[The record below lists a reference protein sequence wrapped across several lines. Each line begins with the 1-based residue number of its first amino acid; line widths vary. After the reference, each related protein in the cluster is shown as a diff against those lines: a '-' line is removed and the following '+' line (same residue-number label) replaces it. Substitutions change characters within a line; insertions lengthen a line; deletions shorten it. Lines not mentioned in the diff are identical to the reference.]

1 MGIKFRQKNKN
12 KNILMKKE
20 NINNYYTNED
30 LINFEKLKN
39 FKEFKVNKL
48 NNNQNNSHPVRYAVS
63 DNRNFNKIMNVGN
76 NEKSSSKKVNKSR
89 DYKPSD
95 FENFKK
101 LKQFTTF
108 NDSEPLNNKTE
119 PEKTI
124 TEYTNKDI
132 SSFDKIIKSKGDS
145 KNKSENKNNVKID
158 SKKIKI
164 IDFNKLNER
173 EKNFK
178 NKTGIEKIKVVYFD

>member
-1 MGIKFRQKNKN
+1 
-12 KNILMKKE
+12 MKKE
-20 NINNYYTNED
+20 NINNYYTDED

-48 NNNQNNSHPVRYAVS
+48 NNNQNKSHPVRYAVS
-63 DNRNFNKIMNVGN
+63 DNRNFNKIMNIDN
-76 NEKSSSKKVNKSR
+76 NESSPKKVNKTK
-89 DYKPSD
+89 DYTPSD

-108 NDSEPLNNKTE
+108 NDNEPLNNKTE

-124 TEYTNKDI
+124 TEYTNKDK
-132 SSFDKIIKSKGDS
+132 SSFDKIIKSKSDA
-145 KNKSENKNNVKID
+145 KNESENKNNVKID

-178 NKTGIEKIKVVYFD
+178 NKVGIEKIKVVYFD

>member
-1 MGIKFRQKNKN
+1 
-12 KNILMKKE
+12 MKKE
-20 NINNYYTNED
+20 NINNYYTDED

-48 NNNQNNSHPVRYAVS
+48 NNNQNKSHPVRYAVS
-63 DNRNFNKIMNVGN
+63 DNRNFNKIMNIDN
-76 NEKSSSKKVNKSR
+76 NESSPKKVNKTK
-89 DYKPSD
+89 DYTPSD

-101 LKQFTTF
+101 LKQFTSF
-108 NDSEPLNNKTE
+108 NDSKPLNNKTE

-124 TEYTNKDI
+124 TEYTNKDK
-132 SSFDKIIKSKGDS
+132 SSFDKIIKSKSDA
-145 KNKSENKNNVKID
+145 KNESENKHNVKID
-158 SKKIKI
+158 NKKIKI

-178 NKTGIEKIKVVYFD
+178 NKVGIEKIKVVYFD

>member
-1 MGIKFRQKNKN
+1 
-12 KNILMKKE
+12 MKKE
-20 NINNYYTNED
+20 NINNYYTDED

-39 FKEFKVNKL
+39 FKEFKVDKL
-48 NNNQNNSHPVRYAVS
+48 NNNQNNSHPVRYAAS
-63 DNRNFNKIMNVGN
+63 DNRNFNKIMNIDN
-76 NEKSSSKKVNKSR
+76 NESSSKKVNKTK
-89 DYKPSD
+89 DYTPSD

-108 NDSEPLNNKTE
+108 NDNEPLNNKTE

-124 TEYTNKDI
+124 TEYTNKDK
-132 SSFDKIIKSKGDS
+132 SSFDKIIKSKSDA
-145 KNKSENKNNVKID
+145 KNESENKHNVKID
-158 SKKIKI
+158 NKKIKI

-178 NKTGIEKIKVVYFD
+178 NKVGIEKIKVVYFD

>member
-1 MGIKFRQKNKN
+1 
-12 KNILMKKE
+12 MKKE
-20 NINNYYTNED
+20 NINNYYTDED
-30 LINFEKLKN
+30 LINFEKLIN

-48 NNNQNNSHPVRYAVS
+48 NNNQNNSHPVRYAAS
-63 DNRNFNKIMNVGN
+63 DNRNFNKIMNIDN
-76 NEKSSSKKVNKSR
+76 NESSPKKVNKTK
-89 DYKPSD
+89 DYTPSD

-101 LKQFTTF
+101 LRQFLTF

-124 TEYTNKDI
+124 TKYTDKDT
-132 SSFDKIIKSKGDS
+132 SAFDKIIKSKGDS
-145 KNKSENKNNVKID
+145 KNESENKNNVKID

-173 EKNFK
+173 KKIYK
-178 NKTGIEKIKVVYFD
+178 NKAGIEKIKVVYFD

>member
-1 MGIKFRQKNKN
+1 
-12 KNILMKKE
+12 MKKE
-20 NINNYYTNED
+20 NINNYYTDED

-48 NNNQNNSHPVRYAVS
+48 NNNQNKIHPVRYAVS
-63 DNRNFNKIMNVGN
+63 DNRNFNKIMNIDN
-76 NEKSSSKKVNKSR
+76 NESSSKKVNKTK
-89 DYKPSD
+89 DYTPSD

-108 NDSEPLNNKTE
+108 NDNEPLNNKTE

-124 TEYTNKDI
+124 TEYTNKDK
-132 SSFDKIIKSKGDS
+132 SSFDKIIKSKSDA
-145 KNKSENKNNVKID
+145 KNENENKHNVKID
-158 SKKIKI
+158 NKKIKI

-178 NKTGIEKIKVVYFD
+178 NKVGIEKIKVVYFD

>member
-1 MGIKFRQKNKN
+1 
-12 KNILMKKE
+12 MKKE
-20 NINNYYTNED
+20 NINNYYTDED

-63 DNRNFNKIMNVGN
+63 DNRNFNKIMNIDN
-76 NEKSSSKKVNKSR
+76 NESSSKKVNKTE
-89 DYKPSD
+89 DYPPSD

-108 NDSEPLNNKTE
+108 DDSKPLNNKTE
-119 PEKTI
+119 TLNAT
-124 TEYTNKDI
+124 TEYTDKDI
-132 SSFDKIIKSKGDS
+132 GSFDKIIKSKGNT
-145 KNKSENKNNVKID
+145 KNESENKNNSKID
-158 SKKIKI
+158 NKKIKI

-178 NKTGIEKIKVVYFD
+178 NKVGIEKIKVVYFD

>member
-1 MGIKFRQKNKN
+1 
-12 KNILMKKE
+12 MKKE
-20 NINNYYTNED
+20 NINNYYTDED

-48 NNNQNNSHPVRYAVS
+48 NNNQNNSHPVRYAAS

-76 NEKSSSKKVNKSR
+76 NKKSSSKEVNKSK
-89 DYKPSD
+89 DYNPSD
-95 FENFKK
+95 FENFKR
-101 LKQFTTF
+101 LKQFTIF
-108 NDSEPLNNKTE
+108 NDNKPLNNKIE

-124 TEYTNKDI
+124 TKYTDKDI
-132 SSFDKIIKSKGDS
+132 SSFDKIIKSKGNA
-145 KNKSENKNNVKID
+145 KNASENKNNVKID

>member
-1 MGIKFRQKNKN
+1 
-12 KNILMKKE
+12 MKKE

-48 NNNQNNSHPVRYAVS
+48 NNNQNNSHPVRYAAS

-76 NEKSSSKKVNKSR
+76 NEKSSSKEVNKSR

-119 PEKTI
+119 PDKTI

-132 SSFDKIIKSKGDS
+132 SSFHKIIKSKGDS
-145 KNKSENKNNVKID
+145 KNESENKNNVKID

-164 IDFNKLNER
+164 IDFNKLNEI

-178 NKTGIEKIKVVYFD
+178 NKAGIEKIKVVYFD

>member
-1 MGIKFRQKNKN
+1 
-12 KNILMKKE
+12 MKKE
-20 NINNYYTNED
+20 NINSYYTDED

-48 NNNQNNSHPVRYAVS
+48 NNNQYKSHPIRYAVS
-63 DNRNFNKIMNVGN
+63 DNRNFNKIMNINN
-76 NEKSSSKKVNKSR
+76 NEFSSKKVNKTK
-89 DYKPSD
+89 DYTPSD

-108 NDSEPLNNKTE
+108 NDSNPSNNKTE
-119 PEKTI
+119 TEKNI
-124 TEYTNKDI
+124 TKYTNKDK
-132 SSFDKIIKSKGDS
+132 SSFDKIIKSKSDA
-145 KNKSENKNNVKID
+145 KNDSENKNNVKID
-158 SKKIKI
+158 NKKIKI

-178 NKTGIEKIKVVYFD
+178 NKAGIEKIKVVYFD

>member
-1 MGIKFRQKNKN
+1 
-12 KNILMKKE
+12 MKKE
-20 NINNYYTNED
+20 NINNYYTDED

-48 NNNQNNSHPVRYAVS
+48 NNNQNKSHPVRYAVS
-63 DNRNFNKIMNVGN
+63 DNRNFNKIMNIDN
-76 NEKSSSKKVNKSR
+76 NESSSKKVNKTK
-89 DYKPSD
+89 DYTPSD

-108 NDSEPLNNKTE
+108 NNSEPLNNKTK

-124 TEYTNKDI
+124 TKYTNKDK
-132 SSFDKIIKSKGDS
+132 SSFDKIIKSKGDA
-145 KNKSENKNNVKID
+145 KNESENKNNVKID
-158 SKKIKI
+158 NKKIKI
-164 IDFNKLNER
+164 INFNKLNER

-178 NKTGIEKIKVVYFD
+178 NKAGIEKIKVVYFD

>member
-1 MGIKFRQKNKN
+1 
-12 KNILMKKE
+12 MKKE

-48 NNNQNNSHPVRYAVS
+48 NNNQNKSHPVRYAVS
-63 DNRNFNKIMNVGN
+63 DNRNFNKIMNIDN
-76 NEKSSSKKVNKSR
+76 NESSSKKVNKTK
-89 DYKPSD
+89 DYTPSD

-108 NDSEPLNNKTE
+108 NDNEPLNNKTE

-124 TEYTNKDI
+124 TEYTNKDK
-132 SSFDKIIKSKGDS
+132 SSFDKIIKSKSDA
-145 KNKSENKNNVKID
+145 KNESENKHNTKID
-158 SKKIKI
+158 NKKIKI

-178 NKTGIEKIKVVYFD
+178 NKVGIEKIKVVYFD

>member
-1 MGIKFRQKNKN
+1 
-12 KNILMKKE
+12 MKKE
-20 NINNYYTNED
+20 NINNYYTDED

-39 FKEFKVNKL
+39 FKELKFNKL
-48 NNNQNNSHPVRYAVS
+48 NDNQNNSHPVKYAMY
-63 DNRNFNKIMNVGN
+63 DNRNFNKIMNVDN
-76 NEKSSSKKVNKSR
+76 NEKSSYKEVNKST
-89 DYKPSD
+89 DYTPSD

-108 NDSEPLNNKTE
+108 NDNGPLNNKTE

-124 TEYTNKDI
+124 TEYTDKDM
-132 SSFDKIIKSKGDS
+132 SAFDKIIKSKGGA
-145 KNKSENKNNVKID
+145 KNENENKNNTKID
-158 SKKIKI
+158 NKKIKI

-178 NKTGIEKIKVVYFD
+178 NKVGIEKIKVVYFD

>member
-1 MGIKFRQKNKN
+1 
-12 KNILMKKE
+12 MKKE
-20 NINNYYTNED
+20 NINNYYTEED

-48 NNNQNNSHPVRYAVS
+48 NNNQNNNHPIRYAVS
-63 DNRNFNKIMNVGN
+63 DNRNFNKIMNIDN
-76 NEKSSSKKVNKSR
+76 NESSFKKVNKTK
-89 DYKPSD
+89 DYTPSD

-108 NDSEPLNNKTE
+108 NDSEPSNNKTD
-119 PEKTI
+119 PKIAI
-124 TEYTNKDI
+124 TEYTNKDK
-132 SSFDKIIKSKGDS
+132 SSFDKIIKSKSDA
-145 KNKSENKNNVKID
+145 KNKIINKNNAKID
-158 SKKIKI
+158 NKKIKI

-178 NKTGIEKIKVVYFD
+178 NKVGIEKIKVVYFD

>member
-1 MGIKFRQKNKN
+1 
-12 KNILMKKE
+12 MKKE
-20 NINNYYTNED
+20 NINNYYTDED

-48 NNNQNNSHPVRYAVS
+48 NNNQNKSHPVRYAVS
-63 DNRNFNKIMNVGN
+63 DNRNFNKIMNIDN
-76 NEKSSSKKVNKSR
+76 NESSSKKVNKTK
-89 DYKPSD
+89 DYTPSD

-108 NDSEPLNNKTE
+108 NDNEPLNNKTE

-124 TEYTNKDI
+124 TEYTNKDK
-132 SSFDKIIKSKGDS
+132 SSFDKIIKSKSDA
-145 KNKSENKNNVKID
+145 KNESENKHNVKID
-158 SKKIKI
+158 NKKIKI

-178 NKTGIEKIKVVYFD
+178 NKVGIEKIKVVYFD

>member
-1 MGIKFRQKNKN
+1 
-12 KNILMKKE
+12 MKKE
-20 NINNYYTNED
+20 NINNYYTDED

-63 DNRNFNKIMNVGN
+63 DNRNFNKIMNIDN
-76 NEKSSSKKVNKSR
+76 NESSSKKVNKTK
-89 DYKPSD
+89 DYTPSD

-108 NDSEPLNNKTE
+108 DDIKPLNNKTE
-119 PEKTI
+119 TLNAT
-124 TEYTNKDI
+124 TEYTDKDI
-132 SSFDKIIKSKGDS
+132 GSFDKIIKSKRNT
-145 KNKSENKNNVKID
+145 KNESENKNNSKID
-158 SKKIKI
+158 NKKIKI

-178 NKTGIEKIKVVYFD
+178 NKVGIEKIKVVYFD

>member
-1 MGIKFRQKNKN
+1 
-12 KNILMKKE
+12 MKKE
-20 NINNYYTNED
+20 NINNYYTDED

-48 NNNQNNSHPVRYAVS
+48 NNNQNNSHPVRYVAS

-76 NEKSSSKKVNKSR
+76 NEKSSSKEVNKSR

-101 LKQFTTF
+101 LKQFATF
-108 NDSEPLNNKTE
+108 NDSEPLNNKAE

-124 TEYTNKDI
+124 TKYTDKDV

-145 KNKSENKNNVKID
+145 KNESENKNNVKID

-178 NKTGIEKIKVVYFD
+178 NKVSIEKIKVVYFD

>member
-1 MGIKFRQKNKN
+1 
-12 KNILMKKE
+12 MKKE
-20 NINNYYTNED
+20 NINNYYTDED

-48 NNNQNNSHPVRYAVS
+48 NNNQNNSHPVRYAVT
-63 DNRNFNKIMNVGN
+63 DNRNFNKIMNIDN
-76 NEKSSSKKVNKSR
+76 NESSSKKVNKTK
-89 DYKPSD
+89 DYTPSD

-108 NDSEPLNNKTE
+108 DDSKPLNNKTE
-119 PEKTI
+119 TLNAT
-124 TEYTNKDI
+124 TEYTDKDI
-132 SSFDKIIKSKGDS
+132 GSFDKIIKSKGNT
-145 KNKSENKNNVKID
+145 KNESENKNNTKID
-158 SKKIKI
+158 NKKIKI

-178 NKTGIEKIKVVYFD
+178 NKVGIEKIKVVYFD

>member
-1 MGIKFRQKNKN
+1 
-12 KNILMKKE
+12 MKKE
-20 NINNYYTNED
+20 NINNYYTDED

-48 NNNQNNSHPVRYAVS
+48 NNNQNKSHPVRYAVS
-63 DNRNFNKIMNVGN
+63 DNRNFNKIMNIDN
-76 NEKSSSKKVNKSR
+76 NESSSKKVNKTK
-89 DYKPSD
+89 DYTPSD
-95 FENFKK
+95 FEKFKK

-108 NDSEPLNNKTE
+108 DDSKLLNNKTE

-124 TEYTNKDI
+124 TEYTDKDM
-132 SSFDKIIKSKGDS
+132 STFDKIIKSKGGT
-145 KNKSENKNNVKID
+145 KNENDN
-158 SKKIKI
+158 KKIKI

-178 NKTGIEKIKVVYFD
+178 NKVGIEKIKVVYFD

>member
-1 MGIKFRQKNKN
+1 
-12 KNILMKKE
+12 MKKE
-20 NINNYYTNED
+20 NINNYYTEED

-48 NNNQNNSHPVRYAVS
+48 NNNQNNNHPIRYAVS
-63 DNRNFNKIMNVGN
+63 DNRNFNKIMNIDN
-76 NEKSSSKKVNKSR
+76 NESSFKKVIKTK
-89 DYKPSD
+89 DYTPSD

-108 NDSEPLNNKTE
+108 KDSEPSNNKTD
-119 PEKTI
+119 PKIAI
-124 TEYTNKDI
+124 TEYTNKDK
-132 SSFDKIIKSKGDS
+132 SSFDKIIKSKSDA
-145 KNKSENKNNVKID
+145 KNEIINKNNAKID
-158 SKKIKI
+158 NKKIKI

-178 NKTGIEKIKVVYFD
+178 NKVGIEKIKVVYFD

>member
-1 MGIKFRQKNKN
+1 
-12 KNILMKKE
+12 MKKE
-20 NINNYYTNED
+20 NINNYYTDED

-48 NNNQNNSHPVRYAVS
+48 NNNQNNSRPVRYAVS
-63 DNRNFNKIMNVGN
+63 DNKNFNKIMNVGN
-76 NEKSSSKKVNKSR
+76 NEKSSAKEVNKSR

-108 NDSEPLNNKTE
+108 NDNEPLNNKTE

-124 TEYTNKDI
+124 TEYTNKDK
-132 SSFDKIIKSKGDS
+132 SSFDKIIKSKSDA
-145 KNKSENKNNVKID
+145 KNESENKHNTKID
-158 SKKIKI
+158 NKKIKI

-178 NKTGIEKIKVVYFD
+178 NKVGIEKIKVVYFD